1 VFGGWDPQE
10 RAMIP
15 FIASGDR
22 VLVAGCGTG
31 RDLLALAAMGCP
43 ATGVDPVP
51 AAIAAAG
58 RILRERQLDI
68 PVHVG
73 FFDEVPLDGEYDI
86 VIFSGMC
93 SSYIPERARRTAALR
108 KAAALLA
115 PSGRI
120 FLTYVPCQQHAWRR
134 SVAVGRFAG
143 WLCRAD
149 WRVEP
154 GDVLTIDDETGA
166 PFYEH
171 WFVPGELE
179 GEVEEAGL
187 RLTFQA
193 AAPIPFAIA
202 VPPKPR

>member
-10 RAMIP
+10 RAMLP
-15 FIASGDR
+15 FLTPGDR

-31 RDLLALAAMGCP
+31 RDLLALAAMGCR

-51 AAIAAAG
+51 AAIATAQ

-68 PVHVG
+68 PLHVG
-73 FFDEVPLDGEYDI
+73 FFDDVPLEGEYDL
-86 VIFSGMC
+86 VTFSGMC
-93 SSYIPERARRTAALR
+93 YGYIPERARRTAALR

-120 FLTYVPCQQHAWRR
+120 FITYVRCQQHAWRR
-134 SVAVGRFAG
+134 SVALGRLAG
-143 WLCRAD
+143 RLCRAD
-149 WRVEP
+149 WRVES
-154 GDVLTIDDETGA
+154 GDVLTIDAETGA

-179 GEVEEAGL
+179 DEAVAAGL
-187 RLTFQA
+187 RLTFRA
-193 AAPIPFAIA
+193 VAPIPFAIA
-202 VPPKPR
+202 VPAMAR